1 MLNVHFNFLLAF
13 SLLLWWKTCQEKKK
27 NQQPAQSKLFST
39 QYQLLKNITLLT
51 ASLVATLYWLLL
63 KWELYHLW
71 DAWCSKLTSVICP
84 EWGDG
89 ESPRWRTSR
98 RTAQVPLLV
107 DVGIPS
113 ISAPPTDWSPNE
125 NPVPTDFP
133 MKNLCQRSKML
144 CWVFKSWWSH
154 LNPVTRNS
162 THSTSGR
169 TVFLCFP
176 TSMAIYTNRNTR
188 GHKVGQR
195 SPHILKLGL
204 SPATVHSMPPF
215 QVCNCPQSPFSTFS
229 CTSLPLESFLPS
241 RPPWN
246 TPFLCEMDNV
256 SNTAKGFM
264 FCFWFYMTDNFA
276 VCIFVQYSEYSVVE
290 GSICRTQ
297 QGQQEPL
304 RQPQLFTLQKDY
316 ACPCVV

>member
-1 MLNVHFNFLLAF
+1 MLDVHFNFLLAF

-27 NQQPAQSKLFST
+27 NQQLAQSKLFST

-51 ASLVATLYWLLL
+51 ASLVAALYWLLL

-154 LNPVTRNS
+154 LNPVTWNS

-176 TSMAIYTNRNTR
+176 TSIAVYTNRNTR
-188 GHKVGQR
+188 GHTVGQR
-195 SPHILKLGL
+195 SPHILNPL
-204 SPATVHSMPPF
+204 SLA
-215 QVCNCPQSPFSTFS
+215 CL
-229 CTSLPLESFLPS
+229 LPLCIPCRRSKCATAPSPPSAPFPALPCPSSLSFSLDLHET
-241 RPPWN
+241 RL
-246 TPFLCEMDNV
+246 FLWIGQCFQHWR
-256 SNTAKGFM
+256 GFH
-264 FCFWFYMTDNFA
+264 
-276 VCIFVQYSEYSVVE
+276 V
-290 GSICRTQ
+290 
-297 QGQQEPL
+297 
-304 RQPQLFTLQKDY
+304 LFLILHDR
-316 ACPCVV
+316 

>member
-1 MLNVHFNFLLAF
+1 MNVHLNFLLAF
-13 SLLLWWKTCQEKKK
+13 SLLLWWKTCQEKK

-39 QYQLLKNITLLT
+39 HYQLLKNITLLT
-51 ASLVATLYWLLL
+51 ASLVAALYWLLL

-71 DAWCSKLTSVICP
+71 DAWCSKLTTVIRP

-133 MKNLCQRSKML
+133 MKNLCQRPKML

-176 TSMAIYTNRNTR
+176 TSMAVYTNRNTR

-195 SPHILKLGL
+195 SPHILNPL
-204 SPATVHSMPPF
+204 SLACLPPLCIPCQHSKCATVP
-215 QVCNCPQSPFSTFS
+215 
-229 CTSLPLESFLPS
+229 
-241 RPPWN
+241 RPPSA
-246 TPFLCEMDNV
+246 PFHILPCPSNPSFSLDLHETHLSFVKWTMFPTLERV
-256 SNTAKGFM
+256 S
-264 FCFWFYMTDNFA
+264 CFVFDSTWQIILQSASLFN
-276 VCIFVQYSEYSVVE
+276 ILN
-290 GSICRTQ
+290 I
-297 QGQQEPL
+297 
-304 RQPQLFTLQKDY
+304 QL
-316 ACPCVV
+316 